1 MLKSN
6 IIVIKKLNNMK
17 TIPLWISLIILS
29 CGQTSRE
36 NNSQISQKDM
46 INLNAKPDSSI
57 ALDFLADSAF
67 QNQIIQ
73 AANMNTARAAHTA
86 TLLKNGKVLI
96 CGGFAGNNNFISS
109 VEMYDP
115 SLNVFRQV
123 GNMTVPRVSHSAT
136 LLPDGKVLIAGGY
149 DGNYLSSTE
158 IFDPQSE
165 TFTPGNDM
173 KTSRMGHTT
182 TILENGKIL
191 FTGGVG
197 VGWTFLESAE
207 IYDIDS
213 KSFSLTGSMN
223 YARESHTATLLTNGT
238 VLISGGHKGRRADI
252 KIYSSAEIYN
262 PSTGQF
268 IETGNMNI
276 IRHKHDAVLL
286 ADGTVLITGGADE
299 SDYDGIYKSSEIYYP
314 DLRIFKTSSNM
325 KLPRFK
331 HYGTSVLLPN
341 GNVLVAGGNAQAEI
355 FYPINN
361 QFEIV
366 DRDIK
371 GKRYFSSTTLLQNEN
386 ILITGGYDENTNPS
400 NNTWIFSHT
409 DRKQGGQ

>member
-1 MLKSN
+1 M
-6 IIVIKKLNNMK
+6 KL
-17 TIPLWISLIILS
+17 IPLCISLIILS

-36 NNSQISQKDM
+36 NNIKIIQKDLM
-46 INLNAKPDSSI
+46 DSKVNSDSSV

-73 AANMNTARAAHTA
+73 TESMNTDRAAHTA

-109 VEMYDP
+109 VEIYDP
-115 SLNVFRQV
+115 ALDAFRQV
-123 GNMTVPRVSHSAT
+123 GNMGVPRVSHSAT

-165 TFTPGNDM
+165 AFTPGNDM
-173 KTSRMGHTT
+173 KTPRMGHTA
-182 TILENGKIL
+182 TILNNGKIL

-197 VGWTFLESAE
+197 TGWTFLASAE
-207 IYDIDS
+207 VYDIDS
-213 KSFSLTGSMN
+213 KAFSLTGSMN
-223 YARESHTATLLTNGT
+223 FARESHTATFLSNGT
-238 VLISGGHKGRRADI
+238 VLISGGHKGRRSDMN
-252 KIYSSAEIYN
+252 IYSSAEIYN

-268 IETGNMNI
+268 TQTGNMSI

-286 ADGTVLITGGADE
+286 ADGTVLITGGSDE
-299 SDYDGIYKSSEIYYP
+299 RDYDGVYKSSEIYYP
-314 DLRIFKTSSNM
+314 DLRIFKTTSNM

-341 GNVLVAGGNAQAEI
+341 GNVLVAGGTDQAEI
-355 FYPINN
+355 FDAISGK
-361 QFEIV
+361 FEIV
-366 DRDIK
+366 EGNMK
-371 GKRYFSSTTLLQNEN
+371 GKRYFSCATLLQNN
-386 ILITGGYDENTNPS
+386 RVLITGGYDRSITPS
-400 NNTWIFSHT
+400 NEAWVYEYTN
-409 DRKQGGQ
+409 

>member
-1 MLKSN
+1 M
-6 IIVIKKLNNMK
+6 KL
-17 TIPLWISLIILS
+17 IHFWISLIILS
-29 CGQTSRE
+29 CGQTSQE
-36 NNSQISQKDM
+36 NNSQISQNDL
-46 INLNAKPDSSI
+46 INLKANSNSSN

-73 AANMNTARAAHTA
+73 AASMNTARAAHTA

-109 VEMYDP
+109 VEIYDP
-115 SLNVFRQV
+115 ALNTFRRV
-123 GNMTVPRVSHSAT
+123 GNMSVPRVSHSAT

-158 IFDPQSE
+158 IFDPESE
-165 TFTPGNDM
+165 TFTSGNDM

-182 TILENGKIL
+182 TILNNGKIL

-197 VGWTFLESAE
+197 VGWSFLESAE
-207 IYDIDS
+207 VYDIDS

-223 YARESHTATLLTNGT
+223 YARESHTATMLTNGT
-238 VLISGGHKGRRADI
+238 VLISGGHKGRRANI
-252 KIYSSAEIYN
+252 EIYSSAEIYN

-286 ADGTVLITGGADE
+286 ADGTVLITGGSDE
-299 SDYDGIYKSSEIYYP
+299 TDYDGVYKSTEIYYP
-314 DLRIFKTSSNM
+314 DLGIFKTSSDM
-325 KLPRFK
+325 KLHRFK
-331 HYGTSVLLPN
+331 HNGTSVLLPN

-361 QFEIV
+361 QFEVAEGSI
-366 DRDIK
+366 I
-371 GKRYFSSTTLLQNEN
+371 GKRYFSTTTLLQNEN
-386 ILITGGYDENTNPS
+386 VLITGGYDESTNS
-400 NNTWIFSHT
+400 SSNTWIFRHT
-409 DRKQGGQ
+409 NR